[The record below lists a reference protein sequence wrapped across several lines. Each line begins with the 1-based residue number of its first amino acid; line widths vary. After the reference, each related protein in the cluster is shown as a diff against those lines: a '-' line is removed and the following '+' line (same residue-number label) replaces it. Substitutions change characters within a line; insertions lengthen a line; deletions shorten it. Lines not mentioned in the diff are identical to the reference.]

1 MLGTAVRLEAFGLNG
16 GLIDRVFLLIFD
28 VSDLSLE
35 LGAIDSGPAF
45 EQEDLVELGVVVSG
59 GIRLMGHSE

>member
-1 MLGTAVRLEAFGLNG
+1 MRLEAFGLNG

-28 VSDLSLE
+28 VSDLPLE

-45 EQEDLVELGVVVSG
+45 EQEDLVELGVVVSR
-59 GIRLMGHSE
+59 GIRFMGHPE